1 MSVAPE
7 LLRKIV
13 EAALMAA
20 AKPLSISQLQT
31 LFDEEEVP
39 SKEEFEAA
47 FEDIQTDISDRGFEL
62 VEVASGWR
70 FQVKQELA
78 PWISKLWEE
87 KPKKY
92 SRAMLETLA
101 LVAYR
106 QPITRGDIEQIR
118 GVAVS
123 SDIMRSLMDR
133 DWVKVVGHKDVPGR
147 PAMYATTKD
156 FLDYFNLKS
165 LEQLPT
171 LAEIRDLD
179 SLNAELNLEI
189 NLPPIKASLE
199 LTDEQLSEEAVNRFA
214 QNEEQQTSG
223 DDSESTEMNGDHPE
237 QDEKQTDDL
246 DDDYNDDD
254 DGINEAS
261 SADDFPEDSLSE
273 ENLGEDDIVSDASIE
288 VAGDDEIFDGH
299 LPPEETQEKTQ
310 ID

>member
-20 AKPLSISQLQT
+20 AKPLSISQLQA

-47 FEDIQTDISDRGFEL
+47 FEDIQTDTTDRGFEL

-70 FQVKQELA
+70 FQVKQGMA
-78 PWISKLWEE
+78 QWIGKLWEE

-123 SDIMRSLMDR
+123 SDIMRSLLDR

-199 LTDEQLSEEAVNRFA
+199 LTDEQLSEESINRFA
-214 QNEEQQTSG
+214 HDEAQQGSVDGSKPAEADANQNEL
-223 DDSESTEMNGDHPE
+223 PV
-237 QDEKQTDDL
+237 DEL

-254 DGINEAS
+254 EEDIDKGS
-261 SADDFPEDSLSE
+261 SEDDFPEANAGV
-273 ENLGEDDIVSDASIE
+273 ENLGEDDIVNDESIE
-288 VAGDDEIFDGH
+288 IAGNDEIFDGN
-299 LPPEETQEKTQ
+299 LPSEETQEKTQ